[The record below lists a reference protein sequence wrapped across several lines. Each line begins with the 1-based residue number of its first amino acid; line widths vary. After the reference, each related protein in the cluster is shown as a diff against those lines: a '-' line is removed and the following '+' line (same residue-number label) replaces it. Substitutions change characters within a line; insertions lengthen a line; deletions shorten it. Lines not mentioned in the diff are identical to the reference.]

1 MADEERTRRWQK
13 SERYTPMSDM
23 IGLLRNA
30 ITAVRKAPADLEA
43 RRQLR
48 AIATEQ
54 GMVDQVSV
62 LMLDE
67 ARAHADRADVALA
80 FWEELADLYENLDQP
95 LEVITAME
103 QVCSIATSDVDHLD
117 RLAWLYRKAGAW
129 QKAAETFERV
139 GSIARDDRA
148 RAAMRA
154 AGKLYRD
161 NGRLDRS
168 VAVYRT
174 IVEHRPTDAEAWR
187 ALDDLLA
194 EQQRWE
200 ELAEVRGHR
209 ARRAAS
215 GVEKAALL
223 RAQARA
229 LEQAGDLQSA
239 AQVVKSAATHAPDD
253 VSGLVDYADVLAR
266 SGQGGEAADILRT
279 RVADALARGAST
291 EDVAALRLRLAGI
304 LEDRDPAAARSVLDE
319 LLDAAP
325 EYIPALERVTALA
338 AGDPDPRVHAAALL
352 RYAAAL
358 PDEADRSAYVV
369 AAGRR
374 YLAAGDHHGAVRAFE
389 QALELSPDDE
399 HLRRDLDD
407 ARTSAMVEKAAAD
420 ASAGDASAAE
430 RRLRQIL
437 ATSRHHIEANLALVE
452 ILASS
457 RRLDAAAEHLRDTLS
472 DAPDDTAE
480 DQLARLVLRLAQV
493 MTQLGDDDDAH
504 QLLHDA
510 HRLDRRS
517 LPIALALGESCF
529 SRKLWRQAA
538 LHLGAAA
545 EHPDAARYSR
555 EVALGLVRAAQAEIR
570 ALRPQNAPRHFET
583 AVRIDP
589 SCAPA
594 WHALAEAAIERG
606 DLAMAADHLEREAI
620 ATSTPKD
627 RLRLFDALGD
637 MALDVLGDPERAER
651 CWQQVRDIAT
661 LPVLAKLVA
670 LQRTYGSAELAATC
684 VRLAALSDAS
694 SAKSLLEEAA
704 SAFAAS
710 GQTSRAM
717 ELAED
722 LMSRHPR
729 DAATVTAASGV
740 ALVAGDAKRAAMWLE
755 NALSAWEQSG
765 DRGGDA
771 ATRAELWRRLGDA
784 RRDLDDDSAAV
795 SSYERAVASDPL
807 SDGAMSARRALVELA
822 STTGKEQHSSLIA
835 LVEAA
840 QDPFDVLAWARSL
853 ARSEE
858 REDARAAF
866 ELARAIGA
874 RLSPDDEK
882 FLAAYPARIMASDE
896 GYASTLDAGDR
907 GALVDDEADG
917 VLGDIFAMLGDALPL
932 LCPNANNALVENNF
946 MDAKRLPAT
955 SDAATAV
962 MYPQIVKVLGGPP
975 TMLYATPKAKRDI
988 TLLFSSPPVV
998 VVGPRLA
1005 SQRAGSRADIV
1016 LSDDSALRYE
1026 LGRIVELSRPS
1037 RIFAGGQDSDSFA
1050 LFVAALRQAFG
1061 PPEPGAPRDIVTAA
1075 ERLRTKIPVALRSRL
1090 SERLAATSPAD
1101 VDPHAYRAACE
1112 RAADRAGMIACG
1124 DIATAVELAGGAT
1137 IGAHLVKL
1145 AASQRY
1151 LGVRKRLRRTPD
1163 DSTAPFT
1170 R

>member
-1 MADEERTRRWQK
+1 MAEEERTRRWQK

-54 GMVDQVSV
+54 GMVDQVTV

-67 ARAHADRADVALA
+67 ARAHADRPEVAQA

-95 LEVITAME
+95 LEVIAAME
-103 QVCSIATSDVDHLD
+103 QVCAIATHDVDHLD

-139 GSIARDDRA
+139 GLIARDDRA

-168 VAVYRT
+168 VAVYRA

-194 EQQRWE
+194 EMQRWE
-200 ELAEVRGHR
+200 ELADVRGHR

-229 LEQAGDLQSA
+229 LEQAGDLQRA
-239 AQVVKSAATHAPDD
+239 AQVVKTAANHAPDD
-253 VSGLVDYADVLAR
+253 LSGLVDYADVLAR
-266 SGQGGEAADILRT
+266 SGQSGEAADILRA
-279 RVADALARGAST
+279 RVREAIERGAPA
-291 EDVAALRLRLAGI
+291 DDIAALRLRLAGI
-304 LEDRDPAAARSVLDE
+304 LEDRDPDGARAVLDE
-319 LLDAAP
+319 LLEAAP
-325 EYIPALERVTALA
+325 EYLPALERFTAHA
-338 AGDPDPRVHAAALL
+338 AADPDPRVHAAALL

-374 YLAAGDHHGAVRAFE
+374 YLAAGDHRGAVRAFE

-399 HLRRDLDD
+399 PLRRELDD

-420 ASAGDASAAE
+420 AQAGDAGVAE

-437 ATSRHHIEANLALVE
+437 QTHRHHIEANLALVE
-452 ILASS
+452 ILAGS

-472 DAPDDTAE
+472 DAPDDTPE

-493 MTQLGDDDDAH
+493 MAQLGDDDEAH

-529 SRKLWRQAA
+529 ARKLWRQAA

-545 EHPDAARYSR
+545 DHPDAARHAP
-555 EVALGLVRAAQAEIR
+555 EVAAGLVRAAQAEIR
-570 ALRPQNAPRHFET
+570 ALRPQNANRHYET

-606 DLAMAADHLEREAI
+606 DLATAADHLEREAS
-620 ATSTPKD
+620 ATTAPKD

-637 MALDVLGDPERAER
+637 MALDVLGDDERAER
-651 CWQQVRDIAT
+651 CWQQVAGIAT
-661 LPVLAKLVA
+661 VEVLSKLIAV
-670 LQRTYGSAELAATC
+670 QRKHGPTAELAANY
-684 VRLAALSDAS
+684 VRIATLSEPDVV
-694 SAKSLLEEAA
+694 KSLLEEAA
-704 SAFAAS
+704 TTYAAA
-710 GQTSRAM
+710 GLIPRAM
-717 ELAED
+717 EIAAD
-722 LMSRHPR
+722 LMSRFPR
-729 DAATVTAASGV
+729 DPTTVAAASNV
-740 ALVAGDAKRAAMWLE
+740 AMAAGDAKRAATWLE
-755 NALSAWEQSG
+755 AALSAREASG
-765 DRGGDA
+765 TPA
-771 ATRAELWRRLGDA
+771 LRAELWRRLGDA
-784 RRDLDDDSAAV
+784 QRDLDDEAAAV
-795 SSYERAVASDPL
+795 SSYERAVASDPG
-807 SDGAMSARRALVELA
+807 SEGAMSARRALVELA

-858 REDARAAF
+858 LEDARAAF

-874 RLSPDDEK
+874 RLTPDDEK
-882 FLAAYPARIMASDE
+882 FLAAHPARVMASDE
-896 GYASTLDAGDR
+896 GYASMLDLDDR
-907 GALVDDEADG
+907 GALVDDDADG
-917 VLGDIFAMLGDALPL
+917 LLGDVFALLGEAMPL
-932 LCPNANNALVENNF
+932 LCPNANNALIESNF

-975 TMLYATPKAKRDI
+975 TMLYSAPKAKRDI
-988 TLLFSSPPVV
+988 TLLLSSPPVV

-1005 SQRAGSRADIV
+1005 SQRAGSRAEIV
-1016 LSDDSALRYE
+1016 LSDDSALRFQ

-1037 RIFAGGQDSDSFA
+1037 RIFAGGQDAESFA

-1061 PPEPGAPRDIVTAA
+1061 PAEPGAPRDIVTAA

-1090 SERLAATSPAD
+1090 SERLASATSAD
-1101 VDPHAYRAACE
+1101 LDPHAYRAACE

-1137 IGAHLVKL
+1137 IASHLVKL
-1145 AASQRY
+1145 GASQRY
-1151 LGVRKRLRRTPD
+1151 LGVRKRLRRVID
-1163 DSTAPFT
+1163 DTTSPFQ

>member
-1 MADEERTRRWQK
+1 MAEEERTRRWQK
-13 SERYTPMSDM
+13 SERFAPMSDM

-30 ITAVRKAPADLEA
+30 ITAVRKAPGDLEA

-67 ARAHADRADVALA
+67 ARAHAHRPDVAQA

-103 QVCSIATSDVDHLD
+103 QVCAIATHDVDHLD

-129 QKAAETFERV
+129 QKSAETFERV
-139 GSIARDDRA
+139 GSIAQDDRA

-168 VAVYRT
+168 VAVYRV
-174 IVEHRPTDAEAWR
+174 IVENRPTEAWR

-200 ELAEVRGHR
+200 ELADVRGQR
-209 ARRAAS
+209 AKRAAS

-229 LEQAGDLQSA
+229 FEQAGDLQRA
-239 AQVVKSAATHAPDD
+239 AQVVKSASTHAPDD
-253 VSGLVDYADVLAR
+253 LSGLVDYADVLAR
-266 SGQGGEAADILRT
+266 SGQAGEAAEILRA
-279 RVADALARGAST
+279 RIADAIQRGAA
-291 EDVAALRLRLAGI
+291 EDIAALRLRLAGI
-304 LEDRDPAAARSVLDE
+304 LEGSDPAAARGVLDE
-319 LLDAAP
+319 LLEAAP

-338 AGDPDPRVHAAALL
+338 AADPDPRVHAAALL
-352 RYAAAL
+352 RYSAAL
-358 PDEADRSAYVV
+358 PDDADRSAYVV

-374 YLAAGDHHGAVRAFE
+374 YLAAGDHRGAVRAFE
-389 QALELSPDDE
+389 QALEVSPDDE
-399 HLRRDLDD
+399 QLRRDLDD

-420 ASAGDASAAE
+420 AKAGDASGVAE

-437 ATSRHHIEANLALVE
+437 QTHRHHIEANLALVE
-452 ILASS
+452 ILATS

-472 DAPDDTAE
+472 DAPDDMAE
-480 DQLARLVLRLAQV
+480 EQLARLVLRLAQL
-493 MTQLGDDDDAH
+493 MAQLGDDDDAH

-510 HRLDRRS
+510 LRLDRRS

-529 SRKLWRQAA
+529 ARKLWRQAA

-545 EHPDAARYSR
+545 EHPDAMRHPR
-555 EVALGLVRAAQAEIR
+555 EVAAGLVHAAQAEIR
-570 ALRPQNAPRHFET
+570 ALRPQNANRHYET

-589 SCAPA
+589 SCALA
-594 WHALAEAAIERG
+594 WHALAEAAIERN
-606 DLAMAADHLEREAI
+606 DLATAADHLEREAK
-620 ATSTPKD
+620 ATTAPKD

-637 MALDVLGDPERAER
+637 MALDVLADAERAER
-651 CWQQVRDIAT
+651 CWMQVADIAT
-661 LPVLAKLVA
+661 VPVLEKLIA
-670 LQRTYGSAELAATC
+670 LQRKRGASAELGNTC
-684 VRLAALSDAS
+684 VRLAAVSEAS
-694 SAKSLLEEAA
+694 KSLLEEAA
-704 SAFAAS
+704 TTFAAS
-710 GQTSRAM
+710 GDIPRAM

-722 LMSRHPR
+722 LMNRHPR
-729 DAATVTAASGV
+729 DLATVAAASKV
-740 ALVAGDAKRAAMWLE
+740 ALAAADPKRAAMWLR

-765 DRGGDA
+765 ERGNA
-771 ATRAELWRRLGDA
+771 PLRAELWRRLGDA
-784 RRDLDDDSAAV
+784 QRDLDDDAAAV
-795 SSYERAVASDPL
+795 SSYERAVTTDST
-807 SDGAMSARRALVELA
+807 SEGALSARRALVELA

-853 ARSEE
+853 ARSDDF
-858 REDARAAF
+858 EDARAAF

-874 RLSPDDEK
+874 RVTPVDEK
-882 FLAAYPARIMASDE
+882 FLAAHPARIMASDE
-896 GYASTLDAGDR
+896 GYASTLDVDDR
-907 GALVDDEADG
+907 RALVDDEADG
-917 VLGDIFAMLGDALPL
+917 ILGDIFAMLGEALPL
-932 LCPNANNALVENNF
+932 LSPNANNALVENNF
-946 MDAKRLPAT
+946 LDAKRLPAT

-962 MYPQIVKVLGGPP
+962 MYPQIAKVLGGPP
-975 TMLYATPKAKRDI
+975 TMLYATPKARRDI
-988 TLLFSSPPVV
+988 TLVLSSPPVV
-998 VVGPRLA
+998 IVGPRLA

-1016 LSDDSALRYE
+1016 ISDDSELRYQ

-1037 RIFAGGQDSDSFA
+1037 RIFAGGQDAESFA

-1090 SERLAATSPAD
+1090 SDRLAGTSASD
-1101 VDPHAYRAACE
+1101 LDPHAYRAACE
-1112 RAADRAGMIACG
+1112 RAADRAGMIVCG
-1124 DIATAVELAGGAT
+1124 DIAVAVEAAGGAT

-1145 AASQRY
+1145 AASRRY
-1151 LGVRKRLRRTPD
+1151 LAVRKRLRRTAD
-1163 DSTAPFT
+1163 DTTAPFT

>member
-13 SERYTPMSDM
+13 SERYTPLSDM

-67 ARAHADRADVALA
+67 ARAHADRPDIAQA

-103 QVCSIATSDVDHLD
+103 QVCALAPDDVDHLD

-139 GSIARDDRA
+139 GAIAQDDRA

-168 VAVYRT
+168 VAVYRE
-174 IVEHRPTDAEAWR
+174 IVGNRPTDTEAWR

-194 EQQRWE
+194 EQQRWD
-200 ELAEVRGHR
+200 ELADVRGHR
-209 ARRAAS
+209 AKRAAS

-229 LEQAGDLQSA
+229 LEQAGDLGRA

-266 SGQGGEAADILRT
+266 SGQGGEAAGILRT
-279 RVADALARGAST
+279 RVSDAILRGAST
-291 EDVAALRLRLAGI
+291 EDIAALRLRLAGI
-304 LEDRDPAAARSVLDE
+304 LEDSDPAAARHVLDE
-319 LLDAAP
+319 LLAAAP
-325 EYIPALERVTALA
+325 EYLPALERVTALA
-338 AGDPDPRVHAAALL
+338 AADPDPRVHAAALL

-358 PDEADRSAYVV
+358 PDDADRSAYVV

-374 YLAAGDHHGAVRAFE
+374 YLAAGDHRGAVRAFE

-399 HLRRDLDD
+399 HLRHELDD

-420 ASAGDASAAE
+420 TQAGDATAAE

-437 ATSRHHIEANLALVE
+437 TTHRHHIEANLALVE
-452 ILASS
+452 ILAGS

-472 DAPDDTAE
+472 DAPNDMAE

-493 MTQLGDDDDAH
+493 MAQLGDDDDAH
-504 QLLHDA
+504 QLLYDA

-529 SRKLWRQAA
+529 ARKLWRQAA

-545 EHPDAARYSR
+545 EHPDAARYASA
-555 EVALGLVRAAQAEIR
+555 VAAGLVHAAQAEIR
-570 ALRPQNAPRHFET
+570 ALRPQNASRHYET
-583 AVRIDP
+583 AVRVDP
-589 SCAPA
+589 ACAPA
-594 WHALAEAAIERG
+594 WHALAEAAMARD
-606 DLAMAADHLEREAI
+606 DLPTAADHLEREAS
-620 ATSTPKD
+620 ATTAPKD

-637 MALDVLGDPERAER
+637 MALDVLGDTDRAER
-651 CWQQVRDIAT
+651 CWRQVTDIAT
-661 LPVLAKLVA
+661 VPVLDKLIA
-670 LQRTYGSAELAATC
+670 LQRRLASPHLAATC
-684 VRLAALSDAS
+684 VRLASLSDAAV
-694 SAKSLLEEAA
+694 AKPLLEEAA
-704 SAFAAS
+704 TAFAAS
-710 GQTSRAM
+710 GQLPRAM
-717 ELAED
+717 ELAEE
-722 LMSRHPR
+722 LMTRYPR
-729 DAATVTAASGV
+729 DPSTVTAASGV
-740 ALVAGDAKRAAMWLE
+740 ALAAGETKRAATWLR
-755 NALSAWEQSG
+755 NALTAWDTSG
-765 DRGGDA
+765 ERGDA
-771 ATRAELWRRLGDA
+771 AMRAELWRRLGDA
-784 RRDLDDDSAAV
+784 QRDLDDDAAAV
-795 SSYERAVASDPL
+795 SSYERAVASDAL
-807 SDGAMSARRALVELA
+807 SPGAMAARRALVELA

-858 REDARAAF
+858 YEDARAAF

-874 RLSPDDEK
+874 RLTPDDEK
-882 FLAAYPARIMASDE
+882 FLTAHPARVMASDE
-896 GYASTLDAGDR
+896 GYASTLDPDDR
-907 GALVDDEADG
+907 ATLVDDDADG
-917 VLGDIFAMLGDALPL
+917 ALGEIFTMLGEALPL

-955 SDAATAV
+955 GDAATAV

-975 TMLYATPKAKRDI
+975 TMLYATPRARRDV
-988 TLLFSSPPVV
+988 TLVLSSPPVV

-1005 SQRAGSRADIV
+1005 SRRAGSRADIV
-1016 LSDDSALRYE
+1016 IADDSELRYQ
-1026 LGRIVELSRPS
+1026 LGRIVELSRPA
-1037 RIFAGGQDSDSFA
+1037 RIFAGGQDAESFA
-1050 LFVAALRQAFG
+1050 LFIAALRQAFG

-1075 ERLRTKIPVALRSRL
+1075 ERLRTKIPVALRARL
-1090 SERLAATSPAD
+1090 SDRLASATAAEL
-1101 VDPHAYRAACE
+1101 DPHAYRAACE
-1112 RAADRAGMIACG
+1112 RAADRAGMIVCG
-1124 DIATAVELAGGAT
+1124 DIAVAVEAAGGAT
-1137 IGAHLVKL
+1137 IAAHLVKL

-1151 LGVRKRLRRTPD
+1151 LGVRKRLRRAVD
-1163 DSTAPFT
+1163 DNTSPFT

>member
-54 GMVDQVSV
+54 GMVEQVSV

-67 ARAHADRADVALA
+67 ARAHAEKPPVAQA

-95 LEVITAME
+95 LEVIAAME
-103 QVCSIATSDVDHLD
+103 QVCAIATEDVDHLD

-139 GSIARDDRA
+139 GLIAQDDRA

-174 IVEHRPTDAEAWR
+174 IVEHRPTDNEAWR

-194 EQQRWE
+194 ETQRWE
-200 ELAEVRGHR
+200 ELADVRGHR
-209 ARRAAS
+209 AKRAAS

-223 RAQARA
+223 RSQARA
-229 LEQAGDLQSA
+229 LEQAGDLQRA

-253 VSGLVDYADVLAR
+253 LSGLVDYADVLAR
-266 SGQGGEAADILRT
+266 SGQSDEAADILRT
-279 RVADALARGAST
+279 RVSDAIARDASAD
-291 EDVAALRLRLAGI
+291 DIAALRLRLAGI
-304 LEDRDPAAARSVLDE
+304 LEVNDPAGARAVLDE
-319 LLDAAP
+319 LLGAAP
-325 EYIPALERVTALA
+325 EYLPALERFTAYA
-338 AGDPDPRVHAAALL
+338 AADPDPRVHAAALL

-374 YLAAGDHHGAVRAFE
+374 YLAAGDQRGAVRAFE

-399 HLRRDLDD
+399 QLRRELDD
-407 ARTSAMVEKAAAD
+407 ARTTAMVEKAAAD
-420 ASAGDASAAE
+420 AKAGDASGVAE

-437 ATSRHHIEANLALVE
+437 TSHRHHIDANLALVE
-452 ILASS
+452 ILVTSN
-457 RRLDAAAEHLRDTLS
+457 RTDEAAEHLRDTLA
-472 DAPDDTAE
+472 DAPDDTPE
-480 DQLARLVLRLAQV
+480 DQLARLVLRLAQL
-493 MTQLGDDDDAH
+493 MAQLGDEDDAH

-529 SRKLWRQAA
+529 GRKLWRQAA

-545 EHPDAARYSR
+545 EHPDAPRYAR
-555 EVALGLVRAAQAEIR
+555 EVAAGLVKAAQAEIR
-570 ALRPQNAPRHFET
+570 ALRPQNASRHYET
-583 AVRIDP
+583 AVRVDP

-606 DLAMAADHLEREAI
+606 DLAAAADHLEREAS
-620 ATSTPKD
+620 ATAAPKD

-637 MALDVLGDPERAER
+637 MALDVLGDPDRAER
-651 CWQQVRDIAT
+651 CWAQVADIAT
-661 LPVLAKLVA
+661 VEVLSKLLP
-670 LQRTYGSAELAATC
+670 LQRRHGPTAELATNYVRIAELSEPEAT
-684 VRLAALSDAS
+684 
-694 SAKSLLEEAA
+694 KSLLQEAA
-704 SAFAAS
+704 TMFAAAKEIPRAMEIAEELMNRFPRDPTAVAAAS
-710 GQTSRAM
+710 GIA
-717 ELAED
+717 LA
-722 LMSRHPR
+722 
-729 DAATVTAASGV
+729 
-740 ALVAGDAKRAAMWLE
+740 AGDAKRAAMWLK
-755 NALSAWEQSG
+755 NALSNERG
-765 DRGGDA
+765 DPA
-771 ATRAELWRRLGDA
+771 ARAELWRRLGDA
-784 RRDLDDDSAAV
+784 QRDLDDEAGAV
-795 SSYERAVASDPL
+795 TSYERAVATDPM
-807 SDGAMSARRALVELA
+807 SSGALSARRALVELA

-853 ARSEE
+853 ARSDEY
-858 REDARAAF
+858 EDARAAF

-874 RLSPDDEK
+874 RLTPDDEK
-882 FLAAYPARIMASDE
+882 FLAAHPARVMASDE
-896 GYASTLDAGDR
+896 GYTSTLDPDDR
-907 GALVDDEADG
+907 GALIDDEADG
-917 VLGDIFAMLGDALPL
+917 VLRDVFAMLGEALPL

-962 MYPQIVKVLGGPP
+962 MYPQIAKVLGGPP
-975 TMLYATPKAKRDI
+975 TMLYTASKARHDV
-988 TLLFSSPPVV
+988 TLLLSSPPVV

-1005 SQRAGSRADIV
+1005 SRRAGSRADIV
-1016 LSDDSALRYE
+1016 LSDDSELRYQ

-1037 RIFAGGQDSDSFA
+1037 RIFAGGQDADSFT

-1090 SERLAATSPAD
+1090 SDRLAGTRSSELDA
-1101 VDPHAYRAACE
+1101 HAYRTACE
-1112 RAADRAGMIACG
+1112 RAADRAGMIVCG
-1124 DIATAVELAGGAT
+1124 DIATAVEAAGGAT

-1151 LGVRKRLRRTPD
+1151 LAVRKRLRKTLD
-1163 DSTAPFT
+1163 ENTAPFS